1 MPLKGKYLR
10 VTIHKVSRC
19 GIMATQLLAVLTT
32 VHHPLKCG
40 IVVYL
45 VNLRHPFH
53 SIPLD
58 ECFVSQLE
66 RCSYLSLHELILNT
80 RSSRRSSSVE
90 SPFVVIVL
98 DEDLASKDVKIVL
111 SQQINTSRRQLDLGA
126 HAISLCPL
134 CLLTSRLESRDEIL
148 V

>member
-1 MPLKGKYLR
+1 MPLKGIFLR
-10 VTIHKVSRC
+10 VTFPKVHRY
-19 GIMATQLLAVLTT
+19 GIMATQLLAMLTT
-32 VHHPLKCG
+32 VHHPLNCG

-45 VNLRHPFH
+45 VDLRHPFH
-53 SIPLD
+53 SIPSD
-58 ECFVSQLE
+58 ECFVSQIE
-66 RCSYLSLHELILNT
+66 RCSYVSLHELILNT

-90 SPFVVIVL
+90 SPSVVIVL
-98 DEDLASKDVKIVL
+98 DEDLASKGVNIVL

-134 CLLTSRLESRDEIL
+134 YLLTSRLESRGEIL

>member
-1 MPLKGKYLR
+1 MPLKEIIYESPS
-10 VTIHKVSRC
+10 SRMFRR
-19 GIMATQLLAVLTT
+19 GFMATKLLATWTIFYHL
-32 VHHPLKCG
+32 LKCG

-45 VNLRHPFH
+45 VNLRHLFH

-80 RSSRRSSSVE
+80 RSSRRSFSVE
-90 SPFVVIVL
+90 SPSVVIVL

-126 HAISLCPL
+126 HVISLCPL
-134 CLLTSRLESRDEIL
+134 CLFTSCLESRGEIL